1 MSTVSDPDFSNLM
14 SRNMFSTLQIDDL
27 LRRRGD
33 KDLTTFSATLSRL
46 HIPPNLIDTFP
57 HPLLRDPEHVVVRPA
72 SDLEPNGTP
81 KLQHSQLPSFPSATL
96 RIKLGEKIGD
106 GMTGIVYEAIALS
119 ITHPD
124 GSDDNVPTGYLPPL
138 VVKVGRLNRSASM
151 VREAWFYE
159 DMEPIQGIAVPRC
172 YGCFEL
178 KVPRGT
184 IVEPCLRNCTD
195 YDNDFE
201 ELIDFSEYPE
211 EALLETGVEPHP
223 TLTELIA
230 ARDRLHVTIF
240 ERLGPELAPGIDHEE
255 EVRDDIHS
263 LFTNIS
269 SLGVHLNSSVAR
281 ENILQAPTSP
291 PGIPSQVSPYTNR
304 THAWRAIGFG
314 QAFKTPYLR
323 WITDAEHNQELG
335 SMFGK
340 IPYEWCPSSDSRGS
354 SPDGFDEDS
363 D

>member
-1 MSTVSDPDFSNLM
+1 MPTVSDPDFSNLM
-14 SRNMFSTLQIDDL
+14 VSFRILCHHFSSDDRLNFTMQSRNMFSTLQIDDL

-81 KLQHSQLPSFPSATL
+81 KLQHSQLPSSSSATL

-106 GMTGIVYEAIALS
+106 GMTGIVYEAIVLS

-255 EVRDDIHS
+255 EVRYVIRLHYCSQTVLILIIHRQRRYSFPVHQHFQSRCPPQFLRCPRKRSSSANITARDPLPGLS
-263 LFTNIS
+263 L
-269 SLGVHLNSSVAR
+269 H
-281 ENILQAPTSP
+281 Q
-291 PGIPSQVSPYTNR
+291 
-304 THAWRAIGFG
+304 
-314 QAFKTPYLR
+314 
-323 WITDAEHNQELG
+323 
-335 SMFGK
+335 
-340 IPYEWCPSSDSRGS
+340 
-354 SPDGFDEDS
+354 
-363 D
+363 